1 MRPFLALSFLA
12 VLLSGCTSTPMTGT
26 WKVVG
31 DIRGNALTPS
41 LDLKQEGEKL
51 TGVTKSEEGQDQDI
65 IGQITDKGVT
75 WQYAVEYRGSVYTL
89 IYTGTL
95 PEAGNIKGT
104 ITVQPVDVEGTF
116 TATKAENK

>member
-1 MRPFLALSFLA
+1 
-12 VLLSGCTSTPMTGT
+12 MTGT

-31 DIRGNALTPS
+31 EIRGNTLTPS

-51 TGVTKSEEGQDQDI
+51 TGVTKSEEGKDQDI

-75 WQYAVEYRGSVYTL
+75 WQYMVEYRGSVYTL
-89 IYTGTL
+89 IYTGNL